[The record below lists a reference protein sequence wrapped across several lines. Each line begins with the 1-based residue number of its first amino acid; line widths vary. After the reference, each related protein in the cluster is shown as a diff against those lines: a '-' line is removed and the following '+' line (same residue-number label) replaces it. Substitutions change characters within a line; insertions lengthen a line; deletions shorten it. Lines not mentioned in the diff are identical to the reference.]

1 MLTERE
7 TLMGKDTQA
16 ESRKVKGTQNCSAT
30 WLEVSDFMVMGL
42 VSMLSLANHSD
53 LGSFLM
59 TDGFFLSI
67 PGMFFTYDGFYYVV
81 SIKKQL
87 KDPKQSPKIILI
99 GMICLAVIFILI
111 TLSLL

>member
-42 VSMLSLANHSD
+42 VSGFSLANHSNSE
-53 LGSFLM
+53 SFLVAH
-59 TDGFFLSI
+59 TSPSQDG
-67 PGMFFTYDGFYYVV
+67 
-81 SIKKQL
+81 
-87 KDPKQSPKIILI
+87 
-99 GMICLAVIFILI
+99 C
-111 TLSLL
+111 